1 MALAHTTTAHEDSGE
16 QSRPVQNGTRHNAI
30 HDASC
35 DAHCDA
41 HYDASRTASR
51 AASRIAH
58 HTASTA
64 RRREDIVTIRAL
76 AILAVMLGHS
86 IILYSPGWNLYATD
100 RQAPL
105 LASLKDVVNLVQMP
119 LFFSVSGFCL
129 LFTLHSSRFSLHR
142 FAVEKL
148 RRLVVPF
155 LCIGL
160 LWMMPLRLAV
170 GYPGY
175 DGRSLGYVIVH
186 DVLLGYDNGHLWFLP
201 TLLLMFVVV
210 WMLVWARD
218 AARLPEGA
226 FAAALIVVAV
236 AARSVL
242 VIWPR
247 IAAVPYLS
255 NCCLYLPYFV
265 FGYLAHRYGGLLGGG
280 RRSSGQSGG
289 SQSGDGRLSG
299 ELSAVSRAENASG
312 GGMRHRLNSHA
323 AAARPAD
330 SPLRRVLWHALRRG
344 VPGLLLLC
352 ICAYV
357 WVHHGSGGTM
367 RTLILTMAALA
378 CVYLLVP
385 NASNGV
391 LRVISR
397 DSMGL
402 YLFHSP
408 LLYISFTFWPNI
420 SPWLMVPI
428 NFLGFG
434 TVAWLLTILMRRARL
449 GFVIGE

>member
-1 MALAHTTTAHEDSGE
+1 MVLAHTTSAHAGNGAQP
-16 QSRPVQNGTRHNAI
+16 QSVQNGTRHDAS
-30 HDASC
+30 HDAQH
-35 DAHCDA
+35 DAQRN
-41 HYDASRTASR
+41 ASRDTR
-51 AASRIAH
+51 R
-58 HTASTA
+58 TA

-76 AILAVMLGHS
+76 AILAVMFGHS

-201 TLLLMFVVV
+201 TLLIMFIVV
-210 WMLVWARD
+210 WMLVWVRD

-226 FAAALIVVAV
+226 FAVALIVVAV
-236 AARSVL
+236 AARLALMVL
-242 VIWPR
+242 PR

-265 FGYLAHRYGGLLGGG
+265 FGYLAHRYGGILRG
-280 RRSSGQSGG
+280 RRSSG
-289 SQSGDGRLSG
+289 SQSDGIQPGDDQPEDSQVGDSQLRG
-299 ELSAVSRAENASG
+299 EFPAAARAGIAAG
-312 GGMRHRLNSHA
+312 GGARHRLNSHA
-323 AAARPAD
+323 AAVWPAD
-330 SPLRRVLWHALRRG
+330 SPLQRVLWHVLRRG

-367 RTLILTMAALA
+367 RTLTLTMLALA